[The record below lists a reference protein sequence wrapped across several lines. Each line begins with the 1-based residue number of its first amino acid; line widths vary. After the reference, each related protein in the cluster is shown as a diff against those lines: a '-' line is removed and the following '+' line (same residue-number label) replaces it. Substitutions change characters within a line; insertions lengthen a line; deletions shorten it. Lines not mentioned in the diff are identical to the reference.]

1 MITFAAETF
10 HNRFLPI
17 GGTTVD
23 AIVTVSATGGG
34 GPRERTAAA
43 EILIIDTSGS
53 MDYPPSKLA
62 AAKKATEAA
71 IDCIADG
78 VLFGVLGGRHDC
90 RVVYPDTGFLVDVVR
105 GHPPPGE
112 AGGQA
117 ADRRRWHGVRSVVGP
132 RPATLPGDATGQHP
146 PCPLVDRR
154 SERVRG
160 AGRPGGVDRLLPGA
174 VPMRLPRRRDR
185 LGGGR
190 APPDRRCPPRDGR
203 HHPTAGGDGRRVHR
217 DHASG
222 DGEGGRR
229 RRPAGLGP
237 HGAERPRSTGATRDR
252 RTPSTACTPVIM
264 FTDYPVGVLGA
275 EIRHLT
281 MSPSGAARTQSVV
294 GATRR
299 PHAPVS
305 PSTVRP
311 NRRRRCA
318 PGRGRS
324 PRRPGGVGAA
334 PSTPAGRARR
344 RHRDWL
350 GR

>member
-34 GPRERTAAA
+34 GPRERTAAY

-53 MDYPPSKLA
+53 MDYPPSKLT

-90 RVVYPDTGFLVDVVR
+90 RVVYPDTGFLVGVVR

-112 AGGQA
+112 DGGQA
-117 ADRRRWHGVRSVVGP
+117 ADRRRWRGVRSVVGP

-154 SERVRG
+154 SGQESEAPADLAASIASCQGPYQCDCRG
-160 AGRPGGVDRLLPGA
+160 VGTDWEVDDFRQIAAALLGTVDIIRQPEA
-174 VPMRLPRRRDR
+174 M
-185 LGGGR
+185 
-190 APPDRRCPPRDGR
+190 AAET
-203 HHPTAGGDGRRVHR
+203 HH

-237 HGAERPRSTGATRDR
+237 RRRRDHLDQTGVTRDR
-252 RTPSTACTPVIM
+252 RPDP
-264 FTDYPVGVLGA
+264 P
-275 EIRHLT
+275 RH
-281 MSPSGAARTQSVV
+281 
-294 GATRR
+294 
-299 PHAPVS
+299 
-305 PSTVRP
+305 
-311 NRRRRCA
+311 
-318 PGRGRS
+318 
-324 PRRPGGVGAA
+324 PRRPEVHRL
-334 PSTPAGRARR
+334 PRRVLGRRGPRLPR
-344 RHRDWL
+344 RHQGPAVGDR
-350 GR
+350 